1 MDYTVREFGL
11 QLDQPP
17 SKGNISSL
25 AVLIMQNDNVEGI
38 LEIQQNYL
46 NITGKN
52 EEKSKKKVCFETL
65 DPPAF

>member
-17 SKGNISSL
+17 SIGNISSL

-38 LEIQQNYL
+38 LEIQQNYV

-52 EEKSKKKVCFETL
+52 KDKSK
-65 DPPAF
+65 